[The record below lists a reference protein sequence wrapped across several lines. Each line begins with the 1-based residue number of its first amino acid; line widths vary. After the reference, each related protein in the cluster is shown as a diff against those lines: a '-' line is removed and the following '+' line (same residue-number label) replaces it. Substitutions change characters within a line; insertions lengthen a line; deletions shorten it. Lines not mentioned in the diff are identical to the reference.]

1 MLASIPRPMTTS
13 IELATSD
20 PDAML
25 YEHRRKLA
33 RETRKV
39 VLIQLALLIF
49 GIGAW
54 ELLVRFGGVRELL
67 VGQPTRVA
75 DHIVSMWKDH
85 SLVRHTWITVAETLV
100 GSVSGFVL
108 GAACGL
114 LLWWSKPL
122 ERALDPVM
130 VVLNSLPKI
139 ALTPIFLLW
148 FGVGFSMKVALI
160 LSTVFLITFLTAAA
174 ALATTDKELLQLT
187 AALGGT
193 RWQVFRNVVVPSSLP
208 WLISAAKLNI
218 GFGLTGAVVGEF
230 VAANEGIGYLLLYGA
245 QIYDMSLVWAGI
257 LILVVVAMAMYFS
270 VALLERW
277 LLPWRES

>member
-13 IELATSD
+13 IELATPD

-257 LILVVVAMAMYFS
+257 LILVLVAMAMYFS

>member
-13 IELATSD
+13 IEVATSD

-33 RETRKV
+33 RETRTV

-75 DHIVSMWKDH
+75 DHIMSMWKDH

-130 VVLNSLPKI
+130 VVLNSVPKI

-174 ALATTDKELLQLT
+174 ALATTDEELLQLT

-257 LILVVVAMAMYFS
+257 LVLVVVAMAMYFS

-277 LLPWRES
+277 LLPWKES